1 MVLRLFY
8 TTLNIVNFF
17 LEILSVLIS
26 DTIKLIYCTLTTQLT
41 DCAESPFLELI
52 RKRGQGNDK

>member
-1 MVLRLFY
+1 MIPRLFY
-8 TTLNIVNFF
+8 TTLNIVNFS

-26 DTIKLIYCTLTTQLT
+26 GTINLVYCTLTTQLT
-41 DCAESPFLELI
+41 ECAESTFLEPE